1 MRLAAVGVVLAIVGG
16 VDAAAAAASE
26 RLVAE
31 LKLTSHRPN
40 QPTGATLHLVWPKD
54 ENGKPKTQKVGVF
67 RPPAG
72 TRINEAAIPACTATD
87 AELRAQGGA
96 ACPDG
101 SALGPGRVTFV
112 SGIGSP
118 LDPVTLDNDWYHAPG
133 QLIGLFHPPGSS
145 MPIIAVNRVDIQ
157 GSAFVA
163 RPALPPGYPPGSK
176 TAPKQSDQEI
186 YGMSTTGGAFL
197 TTPPRCPRSG
207 RWVSH
212 AKMIFEDGSVER
224 ATSVTRCKRR

>member
-1 MRLAAVGVVLAIVGG
+1 MRAAAVGAALAMVGG
-16 VDAAAAAASE
+16 TGSAAASD
-26 RLVAE
+26 RLVAD

-40 QPTGATLHLVWPKD
+40 QPTGGVLHLVWPTG
-54 ENGKPKTQKVGVF
+54 ENGKPKTQRVGVF
-67 RPPAG
+67 RLPAG
-72 TRINEAAIPACTATD
+72 TRVNESAIPACTATD
-87 AELRAQGGA
+87 AELRVAGGS
-96 ACPDG
+96 ACPEG
-101 SALGPGRVTFV
+101 SWLGPGRVTFV

-133 QLIGLFHPPGSS
+133 QIVGLFHPQGSNA
-145 MPIIAVNRVDIQ
+145 PVVAVNRVDIQ

-186 YGMSTTGGAFL
+186 LGVSTTRGAFL

-207 RWVSH
+207 KWVSH
-212 AKMIFEDGSVER
+212 AKMIFEDGTIER
-224 ATSVTRCKRR
+224 TTSVTRCKRR